1 MTEIGKQIIAL
12 DRQRMTAMTRKDTA
26 TLNALLSDDLVYTHA
41 MGRLDTKQGLIAD
54 IESRSVVF
62 ETMEPFDVKA
72 QDFGNVVVLTGL
84 TRTCVAR
91 GDKRYEISTRFT
103 DVWANKNGDWRMV
116 TWQATIC
123 PNE

>member
-1 MTEIGKQIIAL
+1 MTETGKKIIDL
-12 DRQRMTAMTRKDTA
+12 DRQRMTAMTLKDIA
-26 TLNALLSDDLVYTHA
+26 ILKEFLSDDLVYTHA
-41 MGRLDTKQGLIAD
+41 MARLDTKQGLIED
-54 IESRSVVF
+54 IESGSVVF
-62 ETMEPFDVKA
+62 EAMEAFDVKA

-91 GDKRYEISTRFT
+91 GEKRYEISTRFT
-103 DVWANKNGDWRMV
+103 DVWANKSGDWRMV

>member
-1 MTEIGKQIIAL
+1 MTENGKKIIHL
-12 DRQRMTAMTRKDTA
+12 DKQRMTAMTRKDVA
-26 TLNALLSDDLVYTHA
+26 TLKAFLSDDLVYTHA
-41 MGRLDTKQGLIAD
+41 MARLDTKQGLIED
-54 IESRSVVF
+54 IESGSVVF

-84 TRTCVAR
+84 TRTRVDR
-91 GDKRYEISTRFT
+91 GEKRYEISTRFT
-103 DVWANKNGDWRMV
+103 DVWANKNGDWQMV

>member
-1 MTEIGKQIIAL
+1 MTETGRQIIAL

-41 MGRLDTKQGLIAD
+41 MARLDTKQGLIED
-54 IESRSVVF
+54 IESGSVVF
-62 ETMEPFDVKA
+62 EAIEAFDVKA

-84 TRTCVAR
+84 TRTRVTR
-91 GDKRYEISTRFT
+91 GEERYEISTRFT
-103 DVWANKNGDWRMV
+103 AVWANKNGDWRLV

>member
-12 DRQRMTAMTRKDTA
+12 DRQRMAAMTRKDTA

-41 MGRLDTKQGLIAD
+41 MGRIDTKQGLIAD
-54 IESRSVVF
+54 IKSRSVVF

-84 TRTCVAR
+84 TGA
-91 GDKRYEISTRFT
+91 
-103 DVWANKNGDWRMV
+103 WR
-116 TWQATIC
+116 C
-123 PNE
+123 PRRKTLRNFHPVYRCLGQ